1 MEFFYLARALE
12 DRTQFSNDSQQKP
25 THCIGIQFTGLMAV
39 CLVLVHF

>member
-1 MEFFYLARALE
+1 MELLTLRVHSE